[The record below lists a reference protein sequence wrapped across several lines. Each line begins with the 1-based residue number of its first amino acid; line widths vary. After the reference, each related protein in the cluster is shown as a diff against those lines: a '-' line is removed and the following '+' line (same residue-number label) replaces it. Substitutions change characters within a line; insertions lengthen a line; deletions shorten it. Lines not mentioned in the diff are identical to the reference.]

1 MEVSLQVP
9 VNAKTG
15 MLHANVIPKFY
26 EAEKLKSLLTRNTIV
41 SMPPDTTWAQGIDIV
56 TNLLSTLSSLIF
68 NNIVHGTFTIAGRYC
83 EPEIYNESRTNT
95 LQFLLHGAT
104 YTRDFVS

>member
-1 MEVSLQVP
+1 
-9 VNAKTG
+9 
-15 MLHANVIPKFY
+15 VIPKLY

-41 SMPPDTTWAQGIDIV
+41 SMPPDTTWAQGIDFV

-83 EPEIYNESRTNT
+83 EPESYNESRTNT